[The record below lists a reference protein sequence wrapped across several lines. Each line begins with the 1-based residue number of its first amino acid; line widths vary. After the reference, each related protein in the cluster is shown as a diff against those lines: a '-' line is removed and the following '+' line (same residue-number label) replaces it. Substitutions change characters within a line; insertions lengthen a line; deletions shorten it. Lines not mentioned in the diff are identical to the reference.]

1 MSQARQIC
9 ESKELL
15 LKEKVRAAR
24 KRAEAA
30 AAASVR
36 EERMKTLRKELKDVG
51 NMVMQMSDDVNPKEL
66 HALLQQV
73 QQRQEDIQQELAVL
87 VMQVASKTIPNH
99 TGNPDVFSP
108 QHVDPC
114 GSECGP
120 VRALRERKA
129 LLMLLSSKMKSS
141 SSSSSRRRRKA

>member
-1 MSQARQIC
+1 MLNDGLCLVLKCELHLHPVSSRLSQARQIC

-30 AAASVR
+30 AAAGVR

-87 VMQVASKTIPNH
+87 VMQVSFQNHSKSH
-99 TGNPDVFSP
+99 
-108 QHVDPC
+108 
-114 GSECGP
+114 
-120 VRALRERKA
+120 RKLRCF
-129 LLMLLSSKMKSS
+129 
-141 SSSSSRRRRKA
+141 